1 MEKITENISRI
12 DRLRKDRTLPREEM
26 RLLLTT
32 LTKEEEAWLC
42 KNADEVRREHYGT
55 DVYLRGLIEFTN
67 YCRNDCLYC
76 GIRRSNRNARRYRLT
91 TEEIL
96 DCSDKG
102 YLLGFRTIVLQGG
115 EDLFFTDEKICS
127 LVSEI
132 KKRHPDCAVTLSI
145 GERPRESYEAFFAA
159 GADRY
164 LLRHET
170 INPVHYSLLHPRELT
185 IENRVRCLKDLREI
199 GFQVGCGMMV
209 GSPYQ
214 TVDYLLDDLY
224 FMAEFK
230 PHMIGI
236 GPFIPHKDT
245 PFGDEP
251 EGSVELTLRLLA
263 ILPFIPHGDTPFCDR
278 ESGTLEDTL
287 HLLAIIRL
295 MNPRVLLPATT
306 ALGTIHPLGREM
318 GIQAGANVVMP
329 NLSPTGVRDKYMLYD
344 GKICTG
350 DEAAECRRCMELRM
364 EKIGYHVVQARGD
377 SRV

>member
-1 MEKITENISRI
+1 MTETKAGFCMELADKLERDGNLTDEELASVLLC
-12 DRLRKDRTLPREEM
+12 DDPRFGEYLAEKA
-26 RLLLTT
+26 R
-32 LTKEEEAWLC
+32 
-42 KNADEVRREHYGT
+42 DVRERVYGK

-67 YCRNDCLYC
+67 YCKNNCYYC
-76 GIRRSNRNARRYRLT
+76 GIRSGNKNAERYRLSE
-91 TEEIL
+91 EEIL
-96 DCSDKG
+96 SCSDLG
-102 YLLGFRTIVLQGG
+102 YALGFRTFVLQGG
-115 EDLFFTDEKICS
+115 EDLFFTDEKICG

-132 KKRHPDCAVTLSI
+132 KRRHPDCAVTLSI
-145 GERPRESYEAFFAA
+145 GERPRESYEAFFNA

-170 INPVHYSLLHPRELT
+170 INPVHYSQLHPRELT
-185 IENRVRCLKDLREI
+185 IENRVRCLRDLREI

-209 GSPYQ
+209 GSPFQ
-214 TVDYLLDDLY
+214 TVDYLMDDLY
-224 FMAEFK
+224 FMAEFR

-236 GPFIPHKDT
+236 GPFIPH
-245 PFGDEP
+245 
-251 EGSVELTLRLLA
+251 
-263 ILPFIPHGDTPFCDR
+263 GDTPFHDR
-278 ESGTLEDTL
+278 ESGTLQDTL
-287 HLLAIIRL
+287 HLLSIIRL

-364 EKIGYHVVQARGD
+364 EKIGYHVVAARGD
-377 SRV
+377 SKV